1 MTQLSADFQVA
12 RRYAEAFVNT
22 LEASNRLDAGL
33 EELKSVSAI
42 YSSSKQFQRF
52 LGSPEIATEDK
63 SRVLGRVY
71 AEACGGVHSD
81 DASRCA
87 DVGTETRALLDLLLR
102 WDRIDQLPAVYS
114 QAVKVAELRRN
125 IYRGT
130 VTTAHPV
137 SSAEV
142 ERLNQAVGKALGK
155 KVILE
160 RQVNP
165 SLLGGAQIAI
175 GTNLLDGSVS
185 SRLKELSRQLKEIK
199 VA

>member
-22 LEASNRLDAGL
+22 LEAANRLDSGL
-33 EELKSVSAI
+33 EELKSVSVV

-52 LGSPEIATEDK
+52 LGSPEIGNEDK
-63 SRVLGRVY
+63 TRVLGHVS
-71 AEACGGVHSD
+71 AE
-81 DASRCA
+81 
-87 DVGTETRALLDLLLR
+87 VGTETRALLDLLLR
-102 WDRIDQLPAVYS
+102 WDHIDQLPAVYT
-114 QAVKVAELRRN
+114 QAVKVAELRRG

-142 ERLNQAVGKALGK
+142 ERLSQAVGKAIGK

-160 RQVNP
+160 RQINP
-165 SLLGGAQIAI
+165 ALLGGAQIAI
-175 GTNLLDGSVS
+175 GTNLLDSSVS
-185 SRLKELSRQLKEIK
+185 SRLKELSRQLKGIK
-199 VA
+199 ID

>member
-1 MTQLSADFQVA
+1 MSQLSADFQVA

-63 SRVLGRVY
+63 TRVLGQV
-71 AEACGGVHSD
+71 CI
-81 DASRCA
+81 

-185 SRLKELSRQLKEIK
+185 SRLKELSRQLKGIK

>member
-52 LGSPEIATEDK
+52 LGSPEIGTEDK
-63 SRVLGRVY
+63 TRVLGQVC
-71 AEACGGVHSD
+71 AES
-81 DASRCA
+81 
-87 DVGTETRALLDLLLR
+87 VGTEIEALLDLLLR
-102 WDRIDQLPAVYS
+102 WDRIDQLPVVYS
-114 QAVKVAELRRN
+114 QAVNEVELRRG

-185 SRLKELSRQLKEIK
+185 SRLKELSRQLKGIK

>member
-1 MTQLSADFQVA
+1 MAQLSADFQVA

-52 LGSPEIATEDK
+52 LGSPEIANEDK
-63 SRVLGRVY
+63 IRLLGQV
-71 AEACGGVHSD
+71 
-81 DASRCA
+81 CA
-87 DVGTETRALLDLLLR
+87 DIGTETRALLDLLLR
-102 WDRIDQLPAVYS
+102 WDRVDQLPAVYS
-114 QAVKVAELRRN
+114 QAVKVAELRRG

-185 SRLKELSRQLKEIK
+185 SRLKELSRQLKGIK